1 MEMLSP
7 ITSSRGLLL
16 LAGPGLPPSGPHEL
30 LLSAAH
36 WQPFSPGAHG
46 PAFLF
51 RPSFPVQ
58 YVHVPR
64 ASGHCT
70 SDWHGRPHTEGWA
83 STTLGGGASRASH
96 AQQRRSRSD
105 GVTRMLQ
112 APVGPAAPGCRRR
125 VAVGQQPSCRRRLA
139 R

>member
-36 WQPFSPGAHG
+36 WQPFSPGAH
-46 PAFLF
+46 FLF
-51 RPSFPVQ
+51 QPSFPVH
-58 YVHVPR
+58 YVQMPR

-70 SDWHGRPHTEGWA
+70 SDWHGRPHTEDW
-83 STTLGGGASRASH
+83 LGVDDDAG
-96 AQQRRSRSD
+96 RR
-105 GVTRMLQ
+105 
-112 APVGPAAPGCRRR
+112 
-125 VAVGQQPSCRRRLA
+125 
-139 R
+139 